1 MRPVTDTFLST
12 IRGAHRAVFRARIV
26 DPGQTGVSP
35 VGTEIPVLDGDVT
48 FDTTADVTST
58 LDLTTNF
65 DWPGAPTD
73 LGTPY
78 GQEIYIERGVEYG
91 GGTREYVGLGYFR
104 IDTVEQ
110 DSAPRGN
117 IRISGSDRMANVVDG
132 RAIQPVQYGSGASV
146 GAVLDNAIGAV
157 VPGLVSVYDWDAYG
171 QTLGS
176 DHIMDTDRLKF
187 VKDLV
192 SAYGKIAYFDYEGRL
207 QVKSQPNPNAAPV
220 WTINHGRNGVL
231 VSAKRQISRDGVYN
245 AVVASGEPVGSQAP
259 VLGIAY
265 DVDPASPTYFYGPFG
280 QVPMF
285 YTSSFLTTND
295 QCYNAAAAQLQAA
308 TGLPYVVTLGTVPN
322 PALEGWDVVAVTY
335 SNRDN
340 PETHILAKI
349 SYSLSVSGDMG
360 LDTRKQYLS

>member
-1 MRPVTDTFLST
+1 MRPVTDTFLAT

-26 DPGQTGVSP
+26 EPGQAGVSP
-35 VGTEIPVLDGDVT
+35 EGTEIPILGGDVT

-65 DWPGAPTD
+65 GWPGRPTD

-110 DSAPRGN
+110 DNAPRGN
-117 IRISGSDRMANVVDG
+117 IRITGSDRMANVRDG
-132 RAIQPVQYGSGASV
+132 RALAPVQYGAGASV
-146 GAVLDNAIGAV
+146 GAVLDDVIGDV
-157 VPGLVSVYDWDAYG
+157 VPALVSVYDWDAYS

-192 SAYGKIAYFDYEGRL
+192 AAYGKIAYFDYEGRL
-207 QVKSQPNPNAAPV
+207 QVKSQPDPKGAPV
-220 WTINHGRNGVL
+220 WTIDHGRNGVL

-259 VLGIAY
+259 VRGIAY
-265 DVDPASPTYFYGPFG
+265 DVDPTSPTYFNGPFG

-285 YTSSFLTTND
+285 YTSSFFTTD
-295 QCYNAAAAQLQAA
+295 TQCYAAAAAQLQAA

-335 SNRDN
+335 SDTDDT
-340 PETHILAKI
+340 ETHILSRV
-349 SYSLSVSGDMG
+349 SYALTVNGAMD
-360 LDTRKQYLS
+360 LDTRKQFLS

>member
-1 MRPVTDTFLST
+1 MTDTFLAT
-12 IRGAHRAVFRARIV
+12 LRGAHRAVFRARV
-26 DPGQTGVSP
+26 VAPGQTGVSP
-35 VGTEIPVLDGDVT
+35 VGTEIPIIGGDVT
-48 FDTTADVTST
+48 FDTTADVAST

-110 DSAPRGN
+110 DDAPRGN
-117 IRISGSDRMANVVDG
+117 IKITGSDRMANVRDG
-132 RAIQPVQYGSGASV
+132 RALQPVQYGAGASV

-157 VPGLVSVYDWDAYG
+157 VPGLVSVYDWSAYS

-187 VKDLV
+187 VKDIV
-192 SAYGKIAYFDYEGRL
+192 AAYGKVAYFDYEGRL
-207 QVKSQPNPNAAPV
+207 QVKSRPDPKASPV
-220 WTINHGRNGVL
+220 WTINHGRDGVL
-231 VSAKRQISRDGVYN
+231 VTAKRQISRDGVYN
-245 AVVASGEPVGSQAP
+245 AVVASGEPVGSAP
-259 VLGIAY
+259 AVLGIAY
-265 DVDPASPTYFYGPFG
+265 DVDPTSPTYFNGPFG
-280 QVPMF
+280 RVPMF

-295 QCYNAAAAQLQAA
+295 QCYAAAVAKLQAA
-308 TGLPYVVTLGTVPN
+308 TGLPYIVTLGAVPN

-335 SNRDN
+335 SDTDN
-340 PETHILAKI
+340 VETHILDRI
-349 SYSLSVSGDMG
+349 TYSLSVDGAMG
-360 LDTRKQYLS
+360 IDTRKQFLS